1 MSGLRFLDLVKPFTP
16 LIPEIAVPETKTP
29 FQQRLIWTGVTLLI
43 FLVMSQMPLYGIVS
57 SDTSDP
63 LYWLRMMM
71 ASNRGT
77 LMELGITPIISSGM
91 VFQLLAG
98 THLIDVNLDLKADRE
113 LYQTA
118 QKLLAIILSFGQACV
133 YVLTGLY
140 GQPSD
145 LGAGICVLLVVQL
158 LTAALIVILLD
169 ELLQKGYGL
178 GSGISLFIA
187 TNICES
193 IVWKAFSPTT
203 INTGRGPEFEGAIIA
218 LVHLLV
224 TWPNKQLALKEAFYR
239 QNLPNV
245 MNLIATIAVFSAVIY
260 LQGFRVEIPVKSSR
274 QRGMRGSYPV
284 RLFYTSN
291 MPIMLQSAL
300 SSNVFLVSQM
310 LYSRFSDN
318 LLVKMIGVWEARE
331 GSSQMLPIS
340 GLVYYMSPPLNFK
353 DALLDPVHTALFI
366 AYMLIACAAFS
377 KTWIEVS
384 GSSPRDVAK
393 QLKEQGLVMAG
404 HRDESMYREL
414 KRVIPTAAA
423 FGGACIGALSIVSD
437 LVGALGSG
445 TGILMAVTIIY
456 SYFEIAAKE
465 GDMSGL
471 RGMVMVG
478 SDMQLPNWPSLD
490 RLHAGLALNTS
501 ICLHLQSLASS
512 RFARA
517 PTFSVHTNDSFTTS
531 QSLPSPVLSSV
542 QLWSTVLNFVAILS
556 IMDLHDAKHLPPAS
570 SSHIRQD
577 EPEPFRL
584 LDLPAEIRLMI
595 YSYAFGYRNVCW
607 TVKPCN
613 VDKSL
618 LMLSDQYDANV
629 GTDVIPRRCPVNL
642 LRTCKL
648 ISQEAHSILYNQTR
662 FDFRYRRFA
671 SEFPYRYRLPVTP
684 WWISEHVLSVAQAV
698 LQSVKHIRIHFD
710 DSALGILFWRFY
722 LLRKY
727 LDSGRHLK
735 SLRFAFSGPNPL
747 DSFWRAEDFGD
758 FFCLGSHHGNATLDF
773 GDSDHTDEDI
783 ARFKELLEEPV
794 QEYSISIIK
803 KSDDSNRKK
812 DWWTELAI

>member
-1 MSGLRFLDLVKPFTP
+1 MAALFSHPIDLVKVRLQAQHYKGALDMAQTFKHIYHSEGVAGLYRGISASILRQLTYSTARFATYEKLKYMAENDGVKAPHSLLIGLAAVSGLVGGVVGNPADILNVRMQNDAALLPNERRNYANAINGFIIIVRQEGWKQSVFRGMVPNLGRGVLMTSGQLAGYDVFKMEILAQTEMHDGTMTHIAASTLAGLVATTLCNPFDVLKTRIMAKDERLVRFLDLVKPFTP

-471 RGMVMVG
+471 RGMVMG
-478 SDMQLPNWPSLD
+478 
-490 RLHAGLALNTS
+490 
-501 ICLHLQSLASS
+501 
-512 RFARA
+512 
-517 PTFSVHTNDSFTTS
+517 
-531 QSLPSPVLSSV
+531 
-542 QLWSTVLNFVAILS
+542 
-556 IMDLHDAKHLPPAS
+556 
-570 SSHIRQD
+570 
-577 EPEPFRL
+577 
-584 LDLPAEIRLMI
+584 
-595 YSYAFGYRNVCW
+595 
-607 TVKPCN
+607 
-613 VDKSL
+613 
-618 LMLSDQYDANV
+618 
-629 GTDVIPRRCPVNL
+629 
-642 LRTCKL
+642 
-648 ISQEAHSILYNQTR
+648 
-662 FDFRYRRFA
+662 
-671 SEFPYRYRLPVTP
+671 
-684 WWISEHVLSVAQAV
+684 
-698 LQSVKHIRIHFD
+698 
-710 DSALGILFWRFY
+710 
-722 LLRKY
+722 
-727 LDSGRHLK
+727 
-735 SLRFAFSGPNPL
+735 
-747 DSFWRAEDFGD
+747 
-758 FFCLGSHHGNATLDF
+758 
-773 GDSDHTDEDI
+773 
-783 ARFKELLEEPV
+783 
-794 QEYSISIIK
+794 
-803 KSDDSNRKK
+803 
-812 DWWTELAI
+812 